1 MRRPLVGAL
10 TTLLLGGAA
19 ATGIGAAPA
28 AAASQ
33 TADAPRASAP
43 QAGVAVQAEAA
54 VKAKPKAV
62 DFAGT
67 VALSNCSG
75 SLIRLPNSAD
85 NDPALVLTNGHC
97 LETGMPG
104 AGDVIV
110 DQASSRTFSLLNST
124 AGKAGTLRA
133 SKVAYATMTDTD
145 VTLYQLTTTYAQIKK
160 SYGINALNLSAD
172 HPATG
177 TPIKVVSG
185 YWKRIYSC
193 NVDGFVHELREG
205 DWTWKDSLRYT
216 PSCNTIGGTSGS
228 PVIDVNT
235 GKVIAVNNTGNENG
249 ERCTENN
256 PCEVDENGNVTVR
269 RGINYAEQ
277 TYGITKCVTA
287 GNRIDLSLPGCALPK
302 P

>member
-10 TTLLLGGAA
+10 ATLLLTGAGT
-19 ATGIGAAPA
+19 ATAVAAP
-28 AAASQ
+28 
-33 TADAPRASAP
+33 SAP
-43 QAGVAVQAEAA
+43 APAPAP
-54 VKAKPKAV
+54 AKSTAKAV

-75 SLIRLPNSAD
+75 SLIRLPSSAD

-104 AGDVIV
+104 PGDVVV
-110 DQASSRTFSLLNST
+110 DQPSSRTFSLLNST

-145 VTLYQLTTTYAQIKK
+145 VTLYQLNSTYAQIKK
-160 SYGINALNLSAD
+160 NYRIDALNLSAD
-172 HPATG
+172 RPAAG
-177 TPIKVVSG
+177 TAIKVVSG
-185 YWKRIYSC
+185 YWKKIYSC
-193 NVDGFVHELREG
+193 NVDGFVHELHEG
-205 DWTWKDSLRYT
+205 DWVWKDSLRYT

-228 PVIDVNT
+228 PVVDVNT
-235 GKVIAVNNTGNENG
+235 GKVVAVNNTGNENG

-269 RGINYAEQ
+269 KGINYAEQ
-277 TYGITKCVTA
+277 TYGIAKCITK
-287 GNRIDLSLPGCALPK
+287 GNRVDLSLDGCALPK